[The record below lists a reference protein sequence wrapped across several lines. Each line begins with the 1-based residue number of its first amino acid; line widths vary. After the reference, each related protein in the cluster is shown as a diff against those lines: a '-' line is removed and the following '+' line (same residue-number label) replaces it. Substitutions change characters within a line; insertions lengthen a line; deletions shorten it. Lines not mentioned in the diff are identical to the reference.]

1 MHSFSSEVTYLA
13 RRIKRLF
20 PASATCLLLTFLA
33 LHYLAPLR
41 LSRLVYEDL
50 VAASLHYANV
60 HLSAQSY
67 FKTTTPSFVLHYWS
81 LSRMREML
89 FCYL

>member
-1 MHSFSSEVTYLA
+1 VTYLA

-20 PASATCLLLTFLA
+20 PASLTCLLVTFLG
-33 LHYLAPLR
+33 LYFVSPVK

-67 FKTTTPSFVLHYWS
+67 FKTTAPSFVLHYWS
-81 LSRMREML
+81 LSRMCAILIRAKQ
-89 FCYL
+89 